1 MTTWDVSTDIP
12 NPVSFSC
19 WGLWAE
25 KVAYSGWIQMLP
37 LISIAYFHFQ
47 RLITGL
53 GELLTRSS
61 SYVPVGEN
69 SSQGKCSPSHWQPN
83 WGAKNRCSSFEW
95 KDSVLWGMWQMQCSE
110 SVLTI
115 CGSLS
120 ATPGCLSFMQLM
132 AHTLQFSSARASS
145 VHQAG
150 PKASDLKRTHQTSH
164 TQELLV
170 KAEIWQPSPWEGI
183 IWQAGKGIW
192 GMLSLTCRSD
202 APTCPPLAAQDSVP
216 GDKANGTVYGCTHW
230 TNVWCFLW
238 DNAFWRLLITF
249 SSRQKEAVSTRRT
262 KLAESQL
269 LLSRSALWF
278 QA

>member
-1 MTTWDVSTDIP
+1 MSYWPDPALTCLTVKTLPRENAPHLPGSQIEVPRTAAVVFNERTPYFGECDKCSAVRVCWPFVVASVQP
-12 NPVSFSC
+12 QVAWASC
-19 WGLWAE
+19 SWW
-25 KVAYSGWIQMLP
+25 P
-37 LISIAYFHFQ
+37 
-47 RLITGL
+47 
-53 GELLTRSS
+53 TRSS
-61 SYVPVGEN
+61 FPLPEHP
-69 SSQGKCSPSHWQPN
+69 QCTRRAPRLQT
-83 WGAKNRCSSFEW
+83 W
-95 KDSVLWGMWQMQCSE
+95 K
-110 SVLTI
+110 
-115 CGSLS
+115 
-120 ATPGCLSFMQLM
+120 
-132 AHTLQFSSARASS
+132 
-145 VHQAG
+145 
-150 PKASDLKRTHQTSH
+150 KTHQTSH

-249 SSRQKEAVSTRRT
+249 SSRQKEAVSTQRT

>member
-12 NPVSFSC
+12 NPASFSC

-83 WGAKNRCSSFEW
+83 WGAKNHCSSFEW
-95 KDSVLWGMWQMQCSE
+95 KDSVLWGMWKCSAVRVCWPFVVASVQPQVAWASCSWWPTRSSFPLPEHPQC
-110 SVLTI
+110 TRR
-115 CGSLS
+115 
-120 ATPGCLSFMQLM
+120 APR
-132 AHTLQFSSARASS
+132 LQTW
-145 VHQAG
+145 
-150 PKASDLKRTHQTSH
+150 KKTHQTSH